1 MSKRFASIE
10 ALLKAGETD
19 LGTSSWIEVTQEDVR
34 LFADATGDHQWIHVD
49 VERAKAGPYGTTV
62 AHGYLVLALA
72 APMLFELFAVDG
84 ASAAINYGLNRVR
97 LPAAVPVGSKVRG
110 TARLL
115 SCAAKSGGAEAVIG
129 LTYELESGGK
139 PPCVAEIVVLVLP

>member
-1 MSKRFASIE
+1 MAKRFASIE
-10 ALLKAGETD
+10 ALLEAGETD

-34 LFADATGDHQWIHVD
+34 LFADATDDHQWIHLD
-49 VERAKAGPYGTTV
+49 TERAKAGPYGTTV

-97 LPAAVPVGSKVRG
+97 LPAPVPVGSKVRAS
-110 TARLL
+110 ARLL
-115 SCAAKSGGAEAVIG
+115 SCTPKAGGAEAVIG

-139 PPCVAEIVVLVLP
+139 PPCVAEVVVLVIP

>member
-1 MSKRFASIE
+1 LSKRFASIE
-10 ALLKAGETD
+10 ALLEAGETD

-34 LFADATGDHQWIHVD
+34 LFADATNDHQWIHVD

-72 APMLFELFAVDG
+72 APILYELFAVDG
-84 ASAAINYGLNRVR
+84 TSAVINYGLNRVR
-97 LPAAVPVGSKVRG
+97 LPAPVPVGSKVRA

-115 SCAAKSGGAEAVIG
+115 SCAAKAGGAEAVIG
-129 LTYELESGGK
+129 ITYELESGGK

>member
-1 MSKRFASIE
+1 LSKRFSSVE
-10 ALLKAGETD
+10 DLLKAGETD

-34 LFADATGDHQWIHVD
+34 LFADATNDHQWIHLD
-49 VERAKAGPYGTTV
+49 AERAKAGPYGTTV

-84 ASAAINYGLNRVR
+84 TSAAINYGLNRVR
-97 LPAAVPVGSKVRG
+97 FPAALPVGSKVRG

-115 SCAAKSGGAEAVIG
+115 SCTPKAGGAEAVIG
-129 LTYELESGGK
+129 LSYELESGGK
-139 PPCVAEIVVLVLP
+139 PPCVAEVVVLVVP

>member
-10 ALLKAGETD
+10 ALLEAGETD

-34 LFADATGDHQWIHVD
+34 LFADATNDHQWIHVD

-72 APMLFELFAVDG
+72 APILYELFAVDG
-84 ASAAINYGLNRVR
+84 TSAAINYGLNRVR
-97 LPAAVPVGSKVRG
+97 LPAPVPVGSKVRATG
-110 TARLL
+110 RLL
-115 SCAAKSGGAEAVIG
+115 SSAAKAGGAEVVIG

-139 PPCVAEIVVLVLP
+139 PPCVAEIVILVLP

>member
-10 ALLKAGETD
+10 ALLEAGETD

-34 LFADATGDHQWIHVD
+34 LFASTGDHQWIHVD

-115 SCAAKSGGAEAVIG
+115 PAPLSPGG
-129 LTYELESGGK
+129 
-139 PPCVAEIVVLVLP
+139 PRR